1 MDENINNVAPEANY
15 EPSNESYSEP
25 QQTYQD
31 NYQEGTREPAQTNDG
46 SPSTFAIRVDPRT
59 GRKSIVSIGEEPEE
73 QQPQPPVVEQPRVD
87 YTTPF
92 NVPPR
97 PQPQQNVVS
106 QQNVAPPQPAKYQ
119 NAGEVVSAMQNG
131 TLDESRI
138 PVEMAFQYAQ
148 YKQAQQ
154 QQVAEQT
161 PTPDNTDEQ
170 LKYRQ
175 EYYQKVESMARENA
189 LKDVGLTE
197 DDLAIAEYSD
207 DAELQA
213 KASMYNTA
221 LAMHRN
227 MIVQNVN
234 AERAKQVAAQQAQ
247 AQVVNRVNQ
256 KVNELSQT
264 EPHFQEISNSMATF
278 FKDKSIPFD
287 DGVRYLLAL
296 NAYNSGNMTE
306 KQEKDLLEY
315 WDKARIAQY
324 SKING
329 VGTQPRRSPYIETNT
344 SNSSNYQTNDRQ
356 ALLKQL
362 RSATDYREK
371 RRLIGLLSQQH

>member
-31 NYQEGTREPAQTNDG
+31 NYQEGTREPAQTTNDG

-73 QQPQPPVVEQPRVD
+73 QQSQPPVVEQPRVD

-97 PQPQQNVVS
+97 PQPQQNVVP

-175 EYYQKVESMARENA
+175 QVLNKLRTRIELLQTPSSELMLQLETAKSELESCKQNLDLSMQNLVGAMNSISKLKTNLNQLKAKVSKLEN
-189 LKDVGLTE
+189 
-197 DDLAIAEYSD
+197 
-207 DAELQA
+207 QA
-213 KASMYNTA
+213 K
-221 LAMHRN
+221 HRG
-227 MIVQNVN
+227 
-234 AERAKQVAAQQAQ
+234 QQ
-247 AQVVNRVNQ
+247 R
-256 KVNELSQT
+256 
-264 EPHFQEISNSMATF
+264 
-278 FKDKSIPFD
+278 
-287 DGVRYLLAL
+287 
-296 NAYNSGNMTE
+296 
-306 KQEKDLLEY
+306 
-315 WDKARIAQY
+315 DKAY
-324 SKING
+324 
-329 VGTQPRRSPYIETNT
+329 VGCGI
-344 SNSSNYQTNDRQ
+344 
-356 ALLKQL
+356 LL
-362 RSATDYREK
+362 
-371 RRLIGLLSQQH
+371 ILLLV